1 MRTLSILPSFPQNM
15 KLLCCDS
22 LTPSNIPH
30 FPQNDLFEKA
40 KDEILDKIAAL
51 HKLTPLEW
59 ETLIQEALWNGIQHK
74 VVDEIYLDAAE
85 CHSVSHFNTKVHTT

>member
-1 MRTLSILPSFPQNM
+1 MRPLNISPS
-15 KLLCCDS
+15 
-22 LTPSNIPH
+22 

-59 ETLIQEALWNGIQHK
+59 ETLIQEALWSGIQHK
-74 VVDEIYLDAAE
+74 VVDEIYLEAAE
-85 CHSVSHFNTKVHTT
+85 CHSVSHFNTKVQMETTLFSPPKNPSTSVL